1 MRLHGHRGGG
11 PPDDPVCMQT
21 NGNNE
26 PWTLFKAAEA
36 SPNYAAM
43 VAAIQWREQH
53 RNYVMDVQAAWS
65 ATNAPMV
72 SPVWLLFPGDP
83 VCAFRIADYGDCSDA
98 FMFGPDFLAKPVTQY
113 QQNSSWVWLPRL
125 PAGQTWQDV
134 FTGASYAGFQNV
146 TVATPISAFPLFQ
159 RTYAA

>member
-1 MRLHGHRGGG
+1 MRGGPHDLTAA
-11 PPDDPVCMQT
+11 PPNCR
-21 NGNNE
+21 
-26 PWTLFKAAEA
+26 TLFKEAEA

-53 RNYVMDVQAAWS
+53 RNYVMDTQAAWS

-83 VCAFRIADYGDCSDA
+83 VCAFRIADDGSCSDA
-98 FMFGPDFLAKPVTQY
+98 FMFGTDFLAKPVTQY
-113 QQNSSWVWLPRL
+113 QQASSWVWLPRL
-125 PAGQTWQDV
+125 PAGQTWTNV
-134 FTGASYAGFQNV
+134 FTGENLGNGFTNV
-146 TVATPISAFPLFQ
+146 TVATPISSFPLFQ